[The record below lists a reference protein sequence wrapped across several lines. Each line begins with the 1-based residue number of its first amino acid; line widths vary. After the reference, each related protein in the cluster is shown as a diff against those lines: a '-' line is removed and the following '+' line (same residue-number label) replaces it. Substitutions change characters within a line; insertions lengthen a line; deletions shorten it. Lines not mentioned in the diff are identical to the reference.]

1 MTISEWI
8 SSLGDIPVTDLYII
22 LIATLLTFALAPFV
36 IALADAITNAIF
48 SAVGNVFVKTWA
60 LIRQRFNRLG

>member
-48 SAVGNVFVKTWA
+48 SAVRNVFVKTWA